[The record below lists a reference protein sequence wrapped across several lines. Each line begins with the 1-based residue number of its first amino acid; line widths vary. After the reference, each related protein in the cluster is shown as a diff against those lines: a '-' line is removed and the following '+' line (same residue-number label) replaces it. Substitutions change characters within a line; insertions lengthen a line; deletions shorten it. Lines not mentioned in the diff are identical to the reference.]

1 MQTPGRPLRQRR
13 EGLDDRPTP
22 FGGPATVLR
31 NPPHAPTSMLLGDMP
46 GHWPSP
52 ATAAAATAAKR
63 TKSRLY
69 TTTTTPYDL
78 RDHDHDRNRDGN
90 RGHDR
95 YHDRNYDRN
104 YDRDYDRDYDM
115 DLDPM
120 DEDSY
125 DEKENLPIGGTPQIA
140 FKKSLTQLKSI
151 LTTPRRFINGQERL
165 EFPFS
170 GDRHDRPDRHRYE
183 DPHRS
188 TSKGFASGFDRRD
201 ANVMQLPINSNTVVE
216 FEYDRDLDDMPN
228 IALAAGPNG
237 FGPIPT
243 PGMVRKTSRHTA
255 QQRRQR
261 AQQDGREGHGARDAD
276 ADADAADA
284 IMDGMRWPH
293 GFNVVT
299 EEETVYETGAP
310 APGDDDGATATAD
323 AAPPAGLLMRLV
335 RAIGRGLLFRVLIP
349 TVTRLM
355 TILFAIVV
363 LLLQLIF
370 YGLLMLAN
378 MPYQLW
384 CRRRRRRQEEA
395 RDADAD
401 AAGDATSPYDA
412 EAETDDDDALYG
424 RQSER
429 TYRALKTW
437 YFVRGVLLVGCG
449 AFLLYLM
456 ATNRPIPRDDVAAP
470 HGGGGSSS
478 LPERPADPLLPR
490 YATEAVSAAMQR
502 QIQQLED
509 RLAELSQH
517 EHQRASAE
525 TAHAAQ
531 RDRLLHDELTKLRAE
546 FHDDMQ
552 KTAAGLA
559 SSPDVATLN
568 KLIATQLR
576 KFAKQQNE
584 QWTRAL
590 PDQIERAVAAET
602 AAWSARLAEMEQ
614 ALQRQI
620 HEQPTERLADALAE
634 TIGEITD
641 RVGRQQQPALDAMR
655 RELPDVVTE
664 RLMDAATSP
673 LQRQLNDH
681 LHAMEQTLAGT
692 MASEIA
698 SAQSLAL
705 EHLRSQFAELKR
717 DVEAAT
723 TAAAAAAAT
732 AAPLPAAGQEAD
744 LRLKVPER
752 NYALATV
759 GARVYLP
766 LTSPTYSV
774 PYRSS
779 ALQWWSAFTG
789 ARVIAGRPPS
799 VALVPSVLPGQ
810 CWALSGRHGQLA
822 VVLAIPAFPV
832 AFTLS
837 HISSHASLLGD
848 EGLRAA
854 PRGVELWAVWDPAA
868 YAAIQA
874 QDDDA
879 ASASASAS
887 SAASHRGSSL
897 DDTADGEVLY
907 RGDATP
913 EDPAPVA
920 MRLAS
925 GTFDPLNKPTQTFHL
940 SSSVR
945 QMLRHQL
952 GQPVPIVLLR
962 IQSNWGHEPWTCV
975 YNLQVH

>member
-1 MQTPGRPLRQRR
+1 
-13 EGLDDRPTP
+13 
-22 FGGPATVLR
+22 
-31 NPPHAPTSMLLGDMP
+31 MP

-429 TYRALKTW
+429 TYRALKT
-437 YFVRGVLLVGCG
+437 
-449 AFLLYLM
+449 
-456 ATNRPIPRDDVAAP
+456 
-470 HGGGGSSS
+470 
-478 LPERPADPLLPR
+478 
-490 YATEAVSAAMQR
+490 
-502 QIQQLED
+502 
-509 RLAELSQH
+509 
-517 EHQRASAE
+517 
-525 TAHAAQ
+525 
-531 RDRLLHDELTKLRAE
+531 
-546 FHDDMQ
+546 
-552 KTAAGLA
+552 
-559 SSPDVATLN
+559 
-568 KLIATQLR
+568 
-576 KFAKQQNE
+576 
-584 QWTRAL
+584 
-590 PDQIERAVAAET
+590 
-602 AAWSARLAEMEQ
+602 
-614 ALQRQI
+614 
-620 HEQPTERLADALAE
+620 
-634 TIGEITD
+634 
-641 RVGRQQQPALDAMR
+641 
-655 RELPDVVTE
+655 
-664 RLMDAATSP
+664 
-673 LQRQLNDH
+673 
-681 LHAMEQTLAGT
+681 
-692 MASEIA
+692 
-698 SAQSLAL
+698 
-705 EHLRSQFAELKR
+705 
-717 DVEAAT
+717 
-723 TAAAAAAAT
+723 
-732 AAPLPAAGQEAD
+732 
-744 LRLKVPER
+744 
-752 NYALATV
+752 
-759 GARVYLP
+759 
-766 LTSPTYSV
+766 
-774 PYRSS
+774 
-779 ALQWWSAFTG
+779 
-789 ARVIAGRPPS
+789 
-799 VALVPSVLPGQ
+799 
-810 CWALSGRHGQLA
+810 
-822 VVLAIPAFPV
+822 
-832 AFTLS
+832 
-837 HISSHASLLGD
+837 
-848 EGLRAA
+848 
-854 PRGVELWAVWDPAA
+854 
-868 YAAIQA
+868 
-874 QDDDA
+874 
-879 ASASASAS
+879 
-887 SAASHRGSSL
+887 
-897 DDTADGEVLY
+897 
-907 RGDATP
+907 
-913 EDPAPVA
+913 
-920 MRLAS
+920 
-925 GTFDPLNKPTQTFHL
+925 
-940 SSSVR
+940 
-945 QMLRHQL
+945 
-952 GQPVPIVLLR
+952 
-962 IQSNWGHEPWTCV
+962 
-975 YNLQVH
+975 